1 MFLLTWETPCTTV
14 DNTLSLE
21 LEEPRCPTPN
31 PDSSEDPVVKSD
43 PVTTLLPCPA
53 CPPCTVNSLLN
64 NSPVNTLNNSSLK
77 ESEVLD
83 LLPLPLDSL
92 LDLTDLS
99 WLDKPTDLLLSR
111 LELVLPPL
119 LLELVLPS
127 LDSPSLANLLVAP
140 LLELLDLEDTSSTLV
155 LGTPRSKSLDLD

>member
-14 DNTLSLE
+14 DSTLSPE
-21 LEEPRCPTPN
+21 LEEHKCLTLN
-31 PDSSEDPVVKSD
+31 PDSLEDPVVKSD
-43 PVTTLLPCPA
+43 PATTLLPCPA
-53 CPPCTVNSLLN
+53 CLPCTVNSLLN

-77 ESEVLD
+77 EFEVLD

-99 WLDKPTDLLLSR
+99 WLDKPTDLLLSL
-111 LELVLPPL
+111 LELVLPLP

-127 LDSPSLANLLVAP
+127 LDSPSLDNLLVAP
-140 LLELLDLEDTSSTLV
+140 LLELLVLVDTSSTLV
-155 LGTPRSKSLDLD
+155 SGTLRNKLLDLD